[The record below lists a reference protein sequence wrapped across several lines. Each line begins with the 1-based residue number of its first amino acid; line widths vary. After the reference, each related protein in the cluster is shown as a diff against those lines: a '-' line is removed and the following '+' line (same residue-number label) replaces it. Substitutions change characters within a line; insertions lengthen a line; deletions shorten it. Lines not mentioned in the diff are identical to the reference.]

1 MADARSL
8 CPLLLLRSVPPDALL
23 PWRLGRDDPPAPD
36 EDLLLLLDD
45 LPLPVARLPEL
56 LCFFWVEVFDLCPL
70 LRRAVDACFMVML
83 IY

>member
-1 MADARSL
+1 MAEARSL
-8 CPLLLLRSVPPDALL
+8 CPLEALPSGRDELL
-23 PWRLGRDDPPAPD
+23 PWRPERDDPPESDA
-36 EDLLLLLDD
+36 DLLLLPDD

-56 LCFFWVEVFDLCPL
+56 FCFFRVVFFDLCPL

>member
-8 CPLLLLRSVPPDALL
+8 CPLALL
-23 PWRLGRDDPPAPD
+23 PPERDELPPDRPD
-36 EDLLLLLDD
+36 ADDRPLPEDDDLLLPDD